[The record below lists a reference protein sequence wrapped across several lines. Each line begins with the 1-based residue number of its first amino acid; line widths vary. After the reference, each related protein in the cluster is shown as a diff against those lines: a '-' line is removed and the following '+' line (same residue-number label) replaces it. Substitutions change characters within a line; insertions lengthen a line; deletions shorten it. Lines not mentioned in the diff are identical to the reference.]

1 MTTAS
6 QSPPLMLPRL
16 LETWLASVQPP
27 LATMLVVADRP
38 VVVGRYGAELT
49 TQLLRYTTDS
59 TWQPLP
65 VRLLEGRSD
74 FALLAGVPSQLWTR

>member
-1 MTTAS
+1 MLDLLAGS
-6 QSPPLMLPRL
+6 WRLESDLPAPLPGSRL
-16 LETWLASVQPP
+16 V
-27 LATMLVVADRP
+27 VVADRP

-49 TQLLRYTTDS
+49 AQLLRYTTDS

-74 FALLAGVPSQLWTR
+74 FALLAGVPSQFWTR